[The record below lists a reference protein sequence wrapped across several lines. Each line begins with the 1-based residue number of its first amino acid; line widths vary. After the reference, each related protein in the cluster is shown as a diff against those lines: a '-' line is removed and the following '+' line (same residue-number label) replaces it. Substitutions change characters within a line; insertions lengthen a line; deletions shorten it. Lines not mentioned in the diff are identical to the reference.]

1 MAPPGSN
8 KLRVRPLLGSTGNLE
23 GCPCSATA
31 EAARSTSGGER
42 CDEGGVNCDLGSIPE
57 RKAVGNDLYSAL
69 VWPPRL
75 DVQVP
80 KEDVLLDSG
89 SCFAA
94 NTGCCS
100 PEGARHGHAVPQS
113 AGMPRHGHQGRLSHD
128 GYSSAACACNC
139 PWSRPLA
146 PAGVALAP
154 SGTTVHHGPAPACC
168 GPEPS
173 RSKEPPHACAAK
185 QERRSVPTSSCVT

>member
-1 MAPPGSN
+1 MRGRLPSTLLPARESPRRLAANARAAVMDKMADQRSARAEVHEQADEGGRFATPPATDFDAKDSEMAPPGSN
-8 KLRVRPLLGSTGNLE
+8 KLRVRPLLGSTGSVE

-31 EAARSTSGGER
+31 EAARSTSGGEW
-42 CDEGGVNCDLGSIPE
+42 CDEGGVDGALGS
-57 RKAVGNDLYSAL
+57 RGKAFGNDLYSAL

-100 PEGARHGHAVPQS
+100 FE
-113 AGMPRHGHQGRLSHD
+113 
-128 GYSSAACACNC
+128 
-139 PWSRPLA
+139 
-146 PAGVALAP
+146 
-154 SGTTVHHGPAPACC
+154 GPATGTQYP
-168 GPEPS
+168 
-173 RSKEPPHACAAK
+173 R
-185 QERRSVPTSSCVT
+185 